1 MARVTYQASAKNR
14 QWSPNL
20 EADTANRILKQAEDY
35 REKLKNARDFEAAQE
50 AQFINEYTA
59 SLQRSVDS
67 VREVDLEKERQT
79 RALASYKVA
88 QMKAQADRARTLGGS
103 FDGNDRKTK
112 DWITFITE
120 ASKVAATTFKDIK
133 AAQDKA
139 DEEWVANKTALRPYS
154 VKGLGNNVQTESSR
168 YGEALTDAAAAGA
181 ELNGEFEVAN
191 DLRNASPGRQAH
203 YTKYRALE
211 TGRQSYSMFQKDMYA
226 AEASTTVIYQGQEVP
241 INDPRLRN
249 SDAIREVFP
258 QYRNQLFKAQ
268 GFDISSLLLTKGLA
282 ESNQRMEQALGEQR
296 QEELLAAKKNWLDQS
311 NTTFTT
317 RVRDPD
323 QTQAA
328 AIDFY
333 QDNFNS
339 NGGNHRA
346 ARAAVMNEFKNPSI
360 ASDKAFDAWKQTV
373 LPGQNRS
380 IEELYPDEIRE
391 VRQARLETSQ
401 SVQNELDV
409 TERMEAKEIARK
421 VAEAR
426 IADIEDD
433 NDVDLSPS
441 AVKEQIQKYERLGP
455 NYKVAKEAW
464 ESLIPEL
471 SSTRKDNALN
481 DDFQDLADR
490 GALSE
495 DFVMRSEGS
504 EELKRKWLKEINATA
519 EQSVP
524 EKALNDFKGIARA
537 MLMDRTKETPGASG
551 QSNSASTKR
560 ALRRATEDFQRDY
573 VTALRDGQT
582 QSQAAAYAEG
592 QFNAKFNDEGGLY
605 KTTGLERNDKG
616 LITPGK
622 FLNFGA
628 QASEQIDEPLVN
640 LNKKIEEFGASV
652 VDQKE
657 VIPYATLE
665 RVSKEMTNNNRMI
678 IPPAIVTLAD
688 STGGKL
694 SVMDVLNR
702 QLKAN
707 DLDQIPPD
715 MFNTAKEAQ
724 DSINPQWQQTLNYKP
739 QVETTDAALIA
750 SGQEPIYTTSTPVQ
764 ERVKAIFSA
773 RESPNAGYDAI
784 NRGQAGDTPG
794 GATARYGKPLTQMT
808 VGEVKQLQATELNA
822 VGKYQFI
829 ASTLREAAADAGI
842 TDDMLFNEAV
852 QDRIFFVHLDKY
864 GAYQPWERWWIE
876 QGGAGLALTP
886 EEKQVISSFRAGY
899 NPSDPWRQ
907 PKNLNPAVLPALP
920 LDSSIEGG
928 VAPLDL
934 EAMGISTTPIN

>member
-1 MARVTYQASAKNR
+1 MARVTYQASATNK

-20 EADTANRILKQAEDY
+20 VPDTSDRILKQSEDY
-35 REKLKNARDFEAAQE
+35 IEKLKNARDFEAAQE
-50 AQFINEYTA
+50 AQFITEYTA
-59 SLQRSVDS
+59 GLQRSVDS
-67 VREVDLEKERQT
+67 AREVDLEKERQT
-79 RALASYKVA
+79 RALASYKAA

-103 FDGNDRKTK
+103 YEGNDNKTMQ
-112 DWITFITE
+112 WINFITE
-120 ASKVAATTFKDIK
+120 ASATAFKAVGDIK
-133 AAQDKA
+133 AQNAKIDQEFAANYNANNPYTVKSLGQNYQVESARIAGAQ
-139 DEEWVANKTALRPYS
+139 
-154 VKGLGNNVQTESSR
+154 
-168 YGEALTDAAAAGA
+168 TDALAAQADLAGQP
-181 ELNGEFEVAN
+181 ETAN
-191 DLRNASPGRQAH
+191 DLRNMNTGRRSYIQQWRGVA
-203 YTKYRALE
+203 
-211 TGRQSYSMFQKDMYA
+211 TGRQTYSMMQRDMYG
-226 AEASTTVIYQGQEVP
+226 AEPTTTVIYQGEEVA

-249 SDAIREVFP
+249 SDAIREIFP
-258 QYRNQLFKAQ
+258 QYRNKLFEAQ
-268 GFDISSLLLTKGLA
+268 GFDIGNSIFTKGLA
-282 ESNQRMEQALGEQR
+282 AANEQMEQSLGTMR
-296 QEELLAAKKNWLDQS
+296 QEELQAAKSNWLDNS

-317 RVRDPD
+317 RIADSD

-333 QDNFNS
+333 QDNYNS
-339 NGGNHRA
+339 NGGDHKA
-346 ARAAVMNEFKNPSI
+346 ARTAVMKEFKNPSI
-360 ASDKAFDAWKQTV
+360 ASDKAFEAWQQTV
-373 LPGQNRS
+373 LPGQTKS
-380 IEELYPDEIRE
+380 IGELYPDEIRE
-391 VRQARLETSQ
+391 VRQARIGTSQ
-401 SVQNELDV
+401 AIQGELDAKQQ
-409 TERMEAKEIARK
+409 MEAKEIARK

-426 IADIEDD
+426 IADTDED
-433 NDVDLSPS
+433 NDVDLSPE
-441 AVKEQIQKYERLGP
+441 AVAEQISKYERLGP

-464 ESLIPEL
+464 ESLVPEL

-481 DDFQDLADR
+481 DEFQDLSDR

-504 EELKRKWLKEINATA
+504 EELKRKWLKQINASA
-519 EQSVP
+519 QQSVP
-524 EKALNDFKGIARA
+524 EKTMTDFKGIARA

-560 ALRRATEDFQRDY
+560 ALRRAMDDYRLDY
-573 VTALRDGQT
+573 VRALRDGQSP
-582 QSQAAAYAEG
+582 SQAASYAEG

-605 KTTGLERNDKG
+605 KTTGFEQNNNG
-616 LITPGK
+616 LIQPGK
-622 FLNFGA
+622 FQNFGA
-628 QASEQIDEPLVN
+628 QASEQIDEPFVN

-652 VDQKE
+652 VDQPD
-657 VIPYATLE
+657 VIPKPTLE

-702 QLKAN
+702 QLGAN
-707 DLDQIPPD
+707 GLDQIPPD

-750 SGQEPIYTTSTPVQ
+750 SGQEPIYTASTPVQ
-764 ERVKAIFSA
+764 DQVKAIFSS
-773 RESPNAGYDAI
+773 RESPQAGYDAI
-784 NRGQAGDTPG
+784 NRGQGGDTPG

-808 VGEVKQLQATELNA
+808 LGEVKQLQATELNA

-829 ASTLREAAADAGI
+829 ASTLLEAAANAGI
-842 TDDMLFNEAV
+842 SDDMLFNEAV

-864 GAYQPWERWWIE
+864 GAYQPWEQWWIQ
-876 QGGAGLALTP
+876 QGGEGLALTP

-907 PKNLNPAVLPALP
+907 AKNLNPAVLPALP